1 MDKAQRVFSIIA
13 AVLFCLLVMSL
24 FRLQVIKGQHYQ
36 RVAES
41 NFVRIRRIVATRGE
55 IYDQKYRPIVQNV
68 PAHNLYLT
76 SGKIRNLQSLSR
88 FLERFFWHH

>member
-1 MDKAQRVFSIIA
+1 MCAS
-13 AVLFCLLVMSL
+13 
-24 FRLQVIKGQHYQ
+24 
-36 RVAES
+36 
-41 NFVRIRRIVATRGE
+41 RRIVATRGE

-88 FLERFFWHH
+88 FSGALFFGTLKMN